1 MERLWRLP
9 FHLNLPLTME
19 AILYKTVITGILL
32 IFSSLAVP
40 RDALAYIDPGTGSIL
55 LQALAAV
62 AIGVG
67 VFWRRII
74 GFFRKNNSADQ
85 ESEHVSKK

>member
-1 MERLWRLP
+1 M
-9 FHLNLPLTME
+9 
-19 AILYKTVITGILL
+19 YKAVITGILL
-32 IFSSLAVP
+32 ILSSLAVP
-40 RDALAYIDPGTGSIL
+40 REALAYIDPGTGSIL

-85 ESEHVSKK
+85 ESENVSKK